1 MGFLLL
7 LLLQLFFLIH
17 GLWYDFAI
25 AEWFYAAQKVKLQ
38 QRENISQSHFQ
49 LVTGLMIWEKRG

>member
-7 LLLQLFFLIH
+7 LLSSSWFFLIH

-49 LVTGLMIWEKRG
+49 LVTGLMIWEKD